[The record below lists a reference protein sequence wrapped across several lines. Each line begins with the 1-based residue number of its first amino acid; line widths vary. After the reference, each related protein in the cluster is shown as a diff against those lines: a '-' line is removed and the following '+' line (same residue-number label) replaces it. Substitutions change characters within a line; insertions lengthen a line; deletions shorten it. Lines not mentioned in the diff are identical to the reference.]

1 MVEINVITLKQPW
14 ASAIFCG
21 GKSVENRRWQ
31 TSYRGELFVHAGRS
45 IDRDGFE
52 FVRRAGAERRMPMQ
66 LPLGQILGSVR
77 VVDCRFEGFMDDPWA
92 MAGQYHW
99 KLENPRL
106 LSRPIFCRGHLK
118 IWAIDVPE
126 AELAFDPT

>member
-14 ASAIFCG
+14 ASAIFC

-45 IDRDGFE
+45 IDRDGFA
-52 FVRRAGAERRMPMQ
+52 FIRRVGAERRMPMQ

-92 MAGQYHW
+92 MAGHYHW
-99 KLENPRL
+99 KLESPRL
-106 LSRPIFCRGHLK
+106 LRQPIFCRGHLK
-118 IWAIDVPE
+118 IWTLDVPE
-126 AELAFDPT
+126 TELMFDPT